1 MSRTIETKHAVP
13 QRYQQEAPSLD
24 LKDASITPEAHSTS
38 SRLQFYCDYREA
50 IRELRDGRPEKFL
63 AFQDDPRISP
73 NMEELR
79 APMGMKA
86 STAQAPTESNP
97 FEHTKTLAVADSTF
111 TSLLSS
117 IKGLTTAITS
127 FLK

>member
-13 QRYQQEAPSLD
+13 QRDPQEAPSLD
-24 LKDASITPEAHSTS
+24 LKDASITAKANSTS
-38 SRLQFYCDYREA
+38 SRLQFYWDYREA
-50 IRELRDGRPEKFL
+50 IRELREGRPEEVL
-63 AFQDDPRISP
+63 DFQDYPRISP

-97 FEHTKTLAVADSTF
+97 FEHTKTLADADSAF

-117 IKGLTTAITS
+117 IKGLPTAITS